1 MQYIYLLKQYILD
14 NIGIVDLC
22 MDVSKIYLMIESD
35 RSMIKILI
43 VEDEE
48 PISDLIRMN
57 LVKAGYSCVCA
68 FDGNEAADIISQE
81 RFDLILLD
89 IMLPEMDGYELLAY
103 IKTMEIPVIFITAMG
118 ELNQRVQGLRAGADD
133 YITKPF
139 EIVEMLAR
147 VETVLRRYHKT
158 EDVLQVENVTIDIP
172 SRVVLQDGKQ
182 ILLTMKE
189 FELLLL
195 FVRNKNIA
203 LYRETIYENVWES
216 NYLGDSRT
224 VDLHVQRLRKKLGWE
239 GKIKSVYKV
248 GYRLEV

>member
-1 MQYIYLLKQYILD
+1 
-14 NIGIVDLC
+14 
-22 MDVSKIYLMIESD
+22 
-35 RSMIKILI
+35 MIKILI

-57 LVKAGYSCVCA
+57 LVKAGYRCVCA
-68 FDGNEAADIISQE
+68 FDGNEAADRISQE

-89 IMLPEMDGYELLAY
+89 IMLPGMNGYELLPY
-103 IKTMEIPVIFITAMG
+103 IKSLDIPVIFLTAMG
-118 ELNQRVQGLRAGADD
+118 TLDQRVHGLRAGADD

-139 EIVEMLAR
+139 EIVELLAR

-158 EDVLQVENVTIDIP
+158 EDVLQVEDVTIDVP
-172 SRVVLQDGKQ
+172 SRVVIQNGMQ
-182 ILLTMKE
+182 VMLTMKE

-195 FVRNKNIA
+195 FARNRNIA

-239 GKIKSVYKV
+239 DKIKSVYKV

>member
-1 MQYIYLLKQYILD
+1 
-14 NIGIVDLC
+14 
-22 MDVSKIYLMIESD
+22 
-35 RSMIKILI
+35 MIKILI

-89 IMLPEMDGYELLAY
+89 IMLPGIDGYELLAY